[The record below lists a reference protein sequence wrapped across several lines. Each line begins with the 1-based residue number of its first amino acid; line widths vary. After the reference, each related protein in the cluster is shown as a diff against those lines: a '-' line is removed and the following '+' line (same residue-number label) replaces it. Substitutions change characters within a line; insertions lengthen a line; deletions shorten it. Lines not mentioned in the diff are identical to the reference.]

1 MTTDDLAS
9 LSDAEIKSTIEGLQ
23 AELARRSN
31 VQHPVRVSVQFSAY
45 NARRYSRPWIA
56 RVSAWPVG
64 GKATL
69 EWGAYCGDDSGG
81 EVEIMAKPG
90 DIIRYGQ
97 KDTRG
102 NNGSAD
108 WAIAQ
113 SDGSIQ
119 PVTEPEARKTYQGGN

>member
-1 MTTDDLAS
+1 MTDIQQYSEQEL
-9 LSDAEIKSTIEGLQ
+9 L
-23 AELARRSN
+23 AELERRHAAAA
-31 VQHPVRVSVQFSAY
+31 QPAQKIRYAEKFGAY

-64 GKATL
+64 GKAEL
-69 EWGAYCGDDSGG
+69 EWGSYCGDDSGG
-81 EVEIMAKPG
+81 EVEIMARPG

-102 NNGSAD
+102 NGGSSE

-113 SDGSIQ
+113 ADGALSTVDQ
-119 PVTEPEARKTYQGGN
+119 PTARAAYRGQS